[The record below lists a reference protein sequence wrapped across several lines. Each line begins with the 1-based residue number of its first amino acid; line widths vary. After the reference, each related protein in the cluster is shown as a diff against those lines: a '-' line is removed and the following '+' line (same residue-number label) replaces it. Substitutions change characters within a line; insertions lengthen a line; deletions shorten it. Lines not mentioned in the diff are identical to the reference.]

1 MALLRGTN
9 TLTVANIGDRLT
21 DPPVLPFIFKFKIV
35 TSFKMIAKFDRLL
48 AAKSAASIEPEKV
61 NS

>member
-21 DPPVLPFIFKFKIV
+21 DPPVAPLIFKFKIV
-35 TSFKMIAKFDRLL
+35 ISFKIIAKFDRLL